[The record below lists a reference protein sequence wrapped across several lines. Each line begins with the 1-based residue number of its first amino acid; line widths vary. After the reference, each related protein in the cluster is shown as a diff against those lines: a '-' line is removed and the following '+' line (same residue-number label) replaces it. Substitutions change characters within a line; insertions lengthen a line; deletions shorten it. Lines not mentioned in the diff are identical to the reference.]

1 MKYYKITFAELK
13 LMPPTFPF
21 FVEAVDA
28 QELEAIVR
36 DYLSQSGATDLSLEA
51 QEINRLEYEDET

>member
-1 MKYYKITFAELK
+1 
-13 LMPPTFPF
+13 MPPTFPF